1 MLAYALLGRA
11 AQRRLTRRG
20 PELLSLLRTGTG
32 QPATPANRPS
42 RITSMPRYR
51 RRLPWCSLF
60 TGCIALFP
68 QALVPLLIK
77 LSGGHARVWFL
88 ALYLPGAWQWPV
100 ITLMFLLGLA
110 SLGLAARTW
119 TTEPRSPRY
128 LRDSPGSGD
137 QAIPSPSLRRKRT
150 PLCHTSLTR
159 PPLRD
164 GTGTTGID
172 ATRITHNG
180 RSSPRPNGK

>member
-1 MLAYALLGRA
+1 
-11 AQRRLTRRG
+11 
-20 PELLSLLRTGTG
+20 
-32 QPATPANRPS
+32 
-42 RITSMPRYR
+42 MPRYR
-51 RRLPWCSLF
+51 RRLLWSSLF

-68 QALVPLLIK
+68 QALVPLLMK

-110 SLGLAARTW
+110 SLGLAARIW
-119 TTEPRSPRY
+119 TTEPRSQRS
-128 LRDSPGSGD
+128 LRDSRGCGASQSQP
-137 QAIPSPSLRRKRT
+137 IPPPERT
-150 PLCHTSLTR
+150 PLCHTSRTR